1 MKIKIKKSKLI
12 LIILTPLF
20 FSFSYILL
28 NNYIKGDQTNYII
41 FYESAANTSLKETWA
56 LAISRLDSYEPISI
70 YTLWVG
76 AKLGIDKNIYI
87 SIFNVILLSG
97 IYLVLIKYKTPWYV
111 IILVLTNFYIIVLMT
126 GAERLKF
133 SYILLTY
140 GLLLDNKKKFLFILL
155 SPLAHLQSFIILI
168 VSMIENF
175 FYTTLKM
182 FSKFRLKKIDP
193 ISIIIV
199 MFLAIITINFL
210 QENIFRKT
218 MIYSDSG
225 RSISSK
231 QYSELFNVIILLFIA
246 LLVAKNQLKVLL
258 LILPMIVATYYLGS
272 SRTNMIS
279 FSLVFYILLLENRLK
294 HPYFLVILIYLS
306 LKSIPFV
313 RNIFLK
319 NNGFDGF
326 LF

>member
-1 MKIKIKKSKLI
+1 
-12 LIILTPLF
+12 
-20 FSFSYILL
+20 
-28 NNYIKGDQTNYII
+28 
-41 FYESAANTSLKETWA
+41 
-56 LAISRLDSYEPISI
+56 
-70 YTLWVG
+70 G

-97 IYLVLIKYKTPWYV
+97 IYLVLIKYNTPWYV
-111 IILVLTNFYIIVLMT
+111 VILVLTNFYIIVLMT

-133 SYILLTY
+133 SYILLIYALLTD
-140 GLLLDNKKKFLFILL
+140 GKKKLLLTLL

-168 VSMIENF
+168 ILSFEKFVNSIPKFLLKLKFKKSNYFQIILLMLLVIVTI
-175 FYTTLKM
+175 FY
-182 FSKFRLKKIDP
+182 
-193 ISIIIV
+193 
-199 MFLAIITINFL
+199 L
-210 QENIFRKT
+210 QENIIRKI
-218 MIYSDSG
+218 MIYTDSA
-225 RSISSK
+225 RSISSR
-231 QYSELFNVIILLFIA
+231 QFAQLINVIILFIIGV
-246 LLVAKNQLKVLL
+246 LVSKNKPKVLL
-258 LILPMIVATYYLGS
+258 LILPMFVATYYLGS

-279 FSLVFYILLLENRLK
+279 FSLVFYILLIENRLK